1 MDKDNVFLWIKA
13 AVAGLCG
20 AFTAA
25 FGWLGW
31 LVVAWVACMVIDWI
45 SGSAAAAANGEWS
58 SATARA
64 GIWHKGG
71 MILVVLVA
79 AVVDNVLALAVPNLP
94 GLDIN
99 YTTLVLP
106 VILVWYIF
114 TELGSIAENA
124 ADMGAPVP
132 ASLLKLLAA
141 GKQLAGEQ
149 VAPDAD
155 SEEEDPKEDEL
166 KE

>member
-1 MDKDNVFLWIKA
+1 MEKENIFLWSKA
-13 AVAGLCG
+13 VIVAAAA

-31 LVVAWVACMVIDWI
+31 LVLAWVGCMALDWI
-45 SGSAAAAANGEWS
+45 SGSAAAAAKGNWS
-58 SATARA
+58 SARARA
-64 GIWHKGG
+64 GIWHKAG
-71 MILVVLVA
+71 MIVVVLVA
-79 AVVDNVLALAVPNLP
+79 ALADRVLAMAVTHLP
-94 GLDIN
+94 GLDLQ

-132 ASLLKLLAA
+132 SWLIKLLAA
-141 GKQLAGEQ
+141 GKLLAEQ
-149 VAPDAD
+149 QITPPDDAD
-155 SEEEDPKEDEL
+155 GDGIQDSME
-166 KE
+166 